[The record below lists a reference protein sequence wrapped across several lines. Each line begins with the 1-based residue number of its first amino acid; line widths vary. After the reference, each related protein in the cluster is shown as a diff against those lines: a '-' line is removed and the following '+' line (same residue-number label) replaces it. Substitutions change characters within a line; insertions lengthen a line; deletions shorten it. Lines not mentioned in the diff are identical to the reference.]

1 MDVHIRPTLVKY
13 HGPPSESVHG
23 SPSPAVGELS
33 WPFVRIRLL
42 VHGHRGTVD
51 SPPQNYYLGPP
62 SESDHEVNGLGP
74 MPWDKMSVRRP
85 NGSSSVEAW

>member
-1 MDVHIRPTLVKY
+1 MNNGGQGGLFNGDPD
-13 HGPPSESVHG
+13 
-23 SPSPAVGELS
+23 
-33 WPFVRIRLL
+33 
-42 VHGHRGTVD
+42 HGHRGTVD